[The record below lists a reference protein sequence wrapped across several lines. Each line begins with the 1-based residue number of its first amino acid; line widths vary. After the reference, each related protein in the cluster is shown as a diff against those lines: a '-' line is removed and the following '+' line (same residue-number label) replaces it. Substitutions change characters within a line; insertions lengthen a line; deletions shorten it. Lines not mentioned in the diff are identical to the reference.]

1 MRKQYFNTLKLFFCM
16 SLGLLALVGCA
27 YLPSPGPQ
35 ILDMKSDASQVS
47 EGGTYRYT
55 IAFKNTSDVIFDE
68 VILRMYYDIDMHI
81 VSVDPK
87 PLTIARA
94 TPETPARVEWAL
106 GTLRPDRIGTVTL
119 EFQVA
124 QHIDPAKHALNSYS
138 TIEGVSR
145 RGEKIY
151 NASLPHGLNMLGR
164 ATPTHAVDDKMHL
177 AATVI
182 YKADAAVATLEA
194 SQSLQ
199 PVEPIAQ
206 VQDIPETQ
214 VVEVVIVATADEHAR
229 FRGDSF
235 NATAAAPD
243 KRNLQ
248 IVATTAPT
256 PTQPVQPA
264 NQVGNNVPRTQSESV
279 SPAQIATSPFV
290 AGASDIAAPTLDVVA
305 ALIPVVLGAIAILV
319 AVSLLLMVVS
329 RRRSHTLFSGDIEP
343 VIKGSAGY
351 SNLHRQL
358 CDYFDDD
365 ELATLCFQMGIDY
378 RHLRGEG
385 KVAKAR
391 ELILFMHRR
400 GRIGELA
407 SMCRSERPN
416 AQWA

>member
-1 MRKQYFNTLKLFFCM
+1 M
-16 SLGLLALVGCA
+16 LVGCA

-35 ILDMKSDASQVS
+35 IVDMNSDAAQVS

-55 IAFKNTSDVIFDE
+55 ITFKNTADVAFDE
-68 VILRMYYDIDMHI
+68 VVLRLYYDVDMNI
-81 VSVDPK
+81 VNVDPK

-106 GTLRPDRIGTVTL
+106 GTLKPNRIGAVTL

-124 QHIDPAKHALNSYS
+124 PRIDPAKHALNSYS

-151 NASLPHGLNMLGR
+151 NASLPHGLAMLGR
-164 ATPTHAVDDKMHL
+164 ATPTREVDEKVRL

-182 YKADAAVATLEA
+182 YKADTAVATQEA
-194 SQSLQ
+194 AQSIQ
-199 PVEPIAQ
+199 AIQAKPIPEVQDAPIAQ
-206 VQDIPETQ
+206 DELGVMQITTQ
-214 VVEVVIVATADEHAR
+214 ATTDQQHAR
-229 FRGDSF
+229 LDSDPLR
-235 NATAAAPD
+235 ATAAAPD
-243 KRNLQ
+243 KHKLQ
-248 IVATTAPT
+248 IVATAVPMPVQTFNQATSNEALAQPASDRSVKIVAPT
-256 PTQPVQPA
+256 QT
-264 NQVGNNVPRTQSESV
+264 
-279 SPAQIATSPFV
+279 ATSAILGTALMASPGFDL
-290 AGASDIAAPTLDVVA
+290 AGL
-305 ALIPVVLGAIAILV
+305 LGPIVFGLV
-319 AVSLLLMVVS
+319 AVLAVVLLLFVGLAQ
-329 RRRSHTLFSGDIEP
+329 RRRALALFSNEIEP
-343 VIKGSAGY
+343 VIKGGAGY
-351 SNLHRQL
+351 GNLHRQL

-385 KVAKAR
+385 KIAKAR

-407 SMCRSERPN
+407 SMCRNERPN